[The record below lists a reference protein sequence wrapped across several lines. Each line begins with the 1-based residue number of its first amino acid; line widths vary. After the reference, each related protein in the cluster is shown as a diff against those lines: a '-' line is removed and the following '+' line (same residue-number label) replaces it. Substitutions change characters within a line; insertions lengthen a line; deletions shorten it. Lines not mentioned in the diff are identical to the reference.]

1 MREVDKHDLVLLGGL
16 AIALVVMFQQPL
28 TELARAG
35 SELQERYGL
44 ALLPGLAILCIVFG
58 LQHLIRLTA
67 NASKHKQRAETG
79 RLVRMGEALTHA
91 KSMDELRALLNHH
104 LPQATGSEAVWAV
117 LRVDGEWEALAGGL
131 PKTPYRVSAQVE
143 TRADRFSQ
151 LDPERLDS
159 VTGNE
164 IDGDV
169 CFGLP
174 FGDHGVGVVGV
185 PKRIHDPGA
194 AARVLAPVSAVLGI
208 CARNVTLIAE
218 IEAHGVM
225 DGLTKCLNRTHG
237 MTVLDAELQRAK
249 RTRTDFT
256 LVMLDLDDFKSV
268 NDEYGHLCGDA
279 LLTAVGRR
287 MHELLR
293 NSDIK
298 VRWGGEEF
306 LIMLPDTPLAG
317 AAHVA
322 NVLNR
327 ELGKLSVTWNE
338 QSVTRTASV
347 GVAAAKPGELDTA
360 DLLGRV
366 DAALYR
372 AKRGGRDQVCVD
384 GGRTNTEHP
393 TESAVVA

>member
-1 MREVDKHDLVLLGGL
+1 M
-16 AIALVVMFQQPL
+16 
-28 TELARAG
+28 
-35 SELQERYGL
+35 
-44 ALLPGLAILCIVFG
+44 
-58 LQHLIRLTA
+58 
-67 NASKHKQRAETG
+67 
-79 RLVRMGEALTHA
+79 
-91 KSMDELRALLNHH
+91 
-104 LPQATGSEAVWAV
+104 WAV
-117 LRVDGEWEALAGGL
+117 LRVDGEWGALSGGL
-131 PKTPYRVSAQVE
+131 PKTPYRVFAQVE

-159 VTGNE
+159 IRGNE

-174 FGDHGVGVVGV
+174 FGDHGVGVMGV

-194 AARVLAPVSAVLGI
+194 AVLGI

-225 DGLTKCLNRTHG
+225 DGLTRCLNRTHG
-237 MTVLDAELQRAK
+237 MSVLDAELQRAK
-249 RTRTDFT
+249 RTRTNFT

-268 NDEYGHLCGDA
+268 NDKYEHLCGDA

-287 MHELLR
+287 MHELFR

-298 VRWGGEEF
+298 GRWGGEEF
-306 LIMLPDTPLAG
+306 LVMLPDTPLAG
-317 AAHVA
+317 AVNVA

-327 ELGKLSVTWNE
+327 KLGKLSVTWNE
-338 QSVTRTASV
+338 QGVMRTVSV
-347 GVAAAKPGELDTA
+347 GVATAKPGELDST

-366 DAALYR
+366 DAVLYR
-372 AKRGGRDQVCVD
+372 AKHGGRGQVCVD

-393 TESAVVA
+393 TESAVVV